1 MKPWLSMMIP
11 ALAACVALAPGRALG
26 AAAQAY
32 PTKTIRLVLPVTPGG
47 GTDII
52 SRLVAQKLSTTVGQQ
67 VIVDNRPGEECQG
80 VHCVCQE
87 QEGWR
92 YLRVLG
98 GRSARTSWHGAS
110 ENVGQL

>member
-11 ALAACVALAPGRALG
+11 ALAACVALAAGHALG

-67 VIVDNRPGEECQG
+67 VIIDNRPGA
-80 VHCVCQE
+80 
-87 QEGWR
+87 
-92 YLRVLG
+92 G
-98 GRSARTSWHGAS
+98 GNIAGEIVAKAAPDGYTMIVVTAS
-110 ENVGQL
+110 HATNPSLYSKIRG